1 MKIRSFV
8 LYLLFAASVLILS
21 GCRSQF
27 ERVRTSTDP
36 TTILEGANKYYD
48 AEEYQKAQ
56 TLYELVVAAY
66 RGTAEAEM
74 IAFRY
79 AYTFYNT
86 DQFIL
91 ASYYFKTFANTYGA
105 SKLREEAEFMAAYS
119 NYRLSPIFR
128 LDQSYTEQAIE
139 GFEEFANRYP
149 ESTRVQESNSL
160 IDEMRNKLELKD
172 FESAKLYLDLRRYQA
187 AMQSLDNL
195 LKEYPETRRAEQI
208 RYMATKAAYDFAEAS
223 FVELQ
228 QERFEEAVER
238 AEYFLRRY
246 PVSDKRADIKQ
257 FLERATA
264 RINELQDVRYQSKGS
279 RS

>member
-1 MKIRSFV
+1 MKIRQLVLFFV
-8 LYLLFAASVLILS
+8 LVGAILASS

-36 TTILEGANKYYD
+36 ALILNKANQYYD
-48 AEEYQKAQ
+48 EEEYQKAQ

-79 AYTFYNT
+79 AYTFYHT
-86 DQFIL
+86 EQFIL
-91 ASYYFKTFANTYGA
+91 ASYYFKTFVNTYGA
-105 SKLREEAEFMAAYS
+105 SNLREEADFMAAYS

-128 LDQSYTEQAIE
+128 LDQTYTEQAIE
-139 GFEEFANRYP
+139 GLEEFANRYP
-149 ESTRVQESNSL
+149 TSPRVEESNSL
-160 IDEMRNKLELKD
+160 IDEMRAKLELKD
-172 FESAKLYLDLRRYQA
+172 FEAAKLYIDLRRYQA
-187 AMQSLDNL
+187 AIQSLDNL

-208 RYMATKAAYDFAEAS
+208 RFMATKAAYDFAQAS

-228 QERFEEAVER
+228 QDRYEEAIER

-246 PVSDKRADIKQ
+246 PESEQRNEVNQ

-264 RINELQDVRYQSKGS
+264 RLNELQDVRYQSQGS

>member
-1 MKIRSFV
+1 MKIRQLV
-8 LYLLFAASVLILS
+8 LFFSLSLAILIAS

-36 TTILEGANKYYD
+36 VLILDRANNYYEE
-48 AEEYQKAQ
+48 EEYQKAQ

-79 AYTFYNT
+79 AYTFYHN

-105 SKLREEAEFMAAYS
+105 SNLREEADFMAAYS

-128 LDQSYTEQAIE
+128 LDQTYTEQAID

-149 ESTRVQESNSL
+149 TSPRVEESNSL
-160 IDEMRNKLELKD
+160 IDEMRSKLELKD
-172 FESAKLYLDLRRYQA
+172 FEAAKLYIDLRRYQA
-187 AMQSLDNL
+187 AIQSLDNL

-208 RYMATKAAYDFAEAS
+208 RFMATKAAYDFAQAS

-228 QERFEEAVER
+228 RDRYEEAVER

-246 PVSDKRADIKQ
+246 PESEQRDDVNQ
-257 FLERATA
+257 FLERANA
-264 RINELQDVRYQSKGS
+264 RINELQDVRYQSQGS